1 MASGNGQTGT
11 GPAMIEVRGLTRW
24 FGSTCAVR
32 RLNLKVPAG
41 SVLGFIGPNGAGKT
55 TTMRILATLD
65 EPDLGDAFVDGFSVV
80 NDADRVRSRIGYVP
94 DAYGAYANVSCVEY
108 LDFFARSYGLVGR
121 ERMQAVNRVI
131 EFTRMGHMLHKPM
144 NGLSKGMKQRLC
156 LGRALIHDPK
166 VLILDE
172 PAAGLDPRARI
183 ELKEMIGQLA
193 AAGKSLL
200 ISSHILTE
208 LAEMCDRLAIIER
221 GELLAEGPVEQILR
235 GQAFADHEP
244 EEVAVVSLQVSL
256 LGELQPALDWLRSER
271 QLEAEMIAD
280 QILELAVADEP
291 ALHAELLRGLVQA
304 GFAVNRFATKSRTLE
319 EAFLKV
325 TRGNVQ

>member
-1 MASGNGQTGT
+1 MVNGNGQAGAN
-11 GPAMIEVRGLTRW
+11 PAMIEVRGITRW

-32 RLNLKVPAG
+32 QLNLSVPAG

-65 EPDLGDAFVDGFSVV
+65 EPDLGDAFIDGFSVV

-94 DAYGAYANVSCVEY
+94 DQYGAYANVSCVEY

-121 ERMQAVNRVI
+121 ERIAAVNRVI
-131 EFTRMGHMLHKPM
+131 DFTKMGHMLRKPM

-221 GELLAEGPVEQILR
+221 GELLAEGSVEQILR
-235 GQAFADHEP
+235 GQAFAGHAPSEA
-244 EEVAVVSLQVSL
+244 AVVTLQVTL
-256 LGELQPALDWLRSER
+256 LGEPRPALEWLQRER
-271 QLEAEMIAD
+271 QLEAELLD
-280 QILELAVADEP
+280 QTLEVPLGDEP
-291 ALHAELLRGLVQA
+291 ERHAELLRELIQA
-304 GFAVNRFATKSRTLE
+304 GFHVTRFAAKSRTLE

>member
-1 MASGNGQTGT
+1 
-11 GPAMIEVRGLTRW
+11 
-24 FGSTCAVR
+24 
-32 RLNLKVPAG
+32 
-41 SVLGFIGPNGAGKT
+41 
-55 TTMRILATLD
+55 
-65 EPDLGDAFVDGFSVV
+65 
-80 NDADRVRSRIGYVP
+80 
-94 DAYGAYANVSCVEY
+94 
-108 LDFFARSYGLVGR
+108 
-121 ERMQAVNRVI
+121 
-131 EFTRMGHMLHKPM
+131 
-144 NGLSKGMKQRLC
+144 
-156 LGRALIHDPK
+156 
-166 VLILDE
+166 
-172 PAAGLDPRARI
+172 
-183 ELKEMIGQLA
+183 MIGQLA

-256 LGELQPALDWLRSER
+256 LGEVQPALDWLRSER